1 MLPATKAPPK
11 EMLPVTGKPL
21 IQYAREE
28 AVISGIETV
37 ALVVRNHISE
47 IRIHSSK
54 DAELE
59 SLLENR
65 KLTAALTLVR

>member
-1 MLPATKAPPK
+1 
-11 EMLPVTGKPL
+11 MLPVTGKPL
-21 IQYAREE
+21 IQYAREK

-47 IRIHSSK
+47 IRTHFSK

-65 KLTAALTLVR
+65 KLTAVLTLVR